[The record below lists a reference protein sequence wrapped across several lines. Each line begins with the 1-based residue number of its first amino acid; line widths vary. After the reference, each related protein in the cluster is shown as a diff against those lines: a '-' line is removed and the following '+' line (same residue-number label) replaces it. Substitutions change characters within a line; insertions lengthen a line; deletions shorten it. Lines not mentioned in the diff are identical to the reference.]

1 MRFAKGTKEW
11 NMFGELYSLFKKWSI
26 KDKIN
31 YKELWASCAE
41 FGHKYREEKDG
52 FQSLSYQLACDL
64 HLFIMTE
71 KGNRTFTF
79 DNDSE
84 EKQMFT
90 EFYRLCQKYWE
101 PMSDDNDEYWTECI
115 REFTE
120 FEEKFSEK
128 EETEFNLPKNW
139 AITITE
145 YFDKKIKQ

>member
-1 MRFAKGTKEW
+1 MKFAKGTKEW
-11 NMFGELYSLFKKWSI
+11 NMFGELYSLFKQWSI

-31 YKELWASCAE
+31 HKELWASCVE

-52 FQSLSYQLACDL
+52 FQSLSYQLVCDL

-90 EFYRLCQKYWE
+90 EFYRLCQK
-101 PMSDDNDEYWTECI
+101 
-115 REFTE
+115 
-120 FEEKFSEK
+120 
-128 EETEFNLPKNW
+128 
-139 AITITE
+139 
-145 YFDKKIKQ
+145 